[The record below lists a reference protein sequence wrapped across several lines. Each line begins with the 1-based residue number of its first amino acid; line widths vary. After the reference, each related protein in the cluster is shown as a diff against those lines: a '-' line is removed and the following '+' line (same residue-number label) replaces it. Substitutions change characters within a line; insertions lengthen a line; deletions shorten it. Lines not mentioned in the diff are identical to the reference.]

1 MKIYCRGYRWK
12 RLGVEDFMLFTRR
25 CHHPKN
31 TIVNDTPMRAG
42 HIHLKI
48 WHANKGNYCKLF
60 EKK

>member
-1 MKIYCRGYRWK
+1 
-12 RLGVEDFMLFTRR
+12 MLFTRR

-31 TIVNDTPMRAG
+31 TIVDDTPMRAG